1 MEIVKIIFSVMVCMP
16 LVVLAGMLLG
26 RLADEITKKK

>member
-1 MEIVKIIFSVMVCMP
+1 METAKIIFSALVCLP

-26 RLADEITKKK
+26 RLADEIVKKK